1 MCTTL
6 VQLGML
12 LQHVR
17 VSIAFPYG
25 HGKMACAQITID
37 PHMVIDV
44 FGPSKY
50 YFTLF
55 PKLQSVSHSLYV
67 TSIANLI
74 KL

>member
-1 MCTTL
+1 MLFFFFEAQEHEAYIVCTTL

-25 HGKMACAQITID
+25 HGMVGMHTD
-37 PHMVIDV
+37 HHHMVIDV

-50 YFTLF
+50 YYFTSG
-55 PKLQSVSHSLYV
+55 PP
-67 TSIANLI
+67 I
-74 KL
+74 